1 MRSYQKFR
9 AQKVSHD
16 GRNFSSKL
24 EAAVYHLLKLREK
37 AKEIE
42 FVDHQSH
49 VYLTKAKV
57 HFIPDF
63 RIFDYKLNDFVWVEA
78 KGVELPTWRIKRRLW
93 PFYGPGR
100 LEVYKGNHNK
110 VYLHETLEIDKKGND
125 AIQCPACNHVFHGD
139 SDDKNSTS
147 DEAMAKHDNV

>member
-24 EAAVYHLLKLREK
+24 EAAVYNLLKLREK

-42 FVDHQSH
+42 IVDHQAH
-49 VYLTKAKV
+49 VYMTKARV

-63 RIFDYKLNDFVWVEA
+63 RVFDYKLNDFVYVEA
-78 KGVELPTWRIKRRLW
+78 KGVELPPWRIKRSLW
-93 PFYGPGR
+93 PWYGPGR
-100 LEVYKGNHNK
+100 LEVYKGSHHK
-110 VYLHETLEIDKKGND
+110 VFLHEVLDNKSDPKD
-125 AIQCPACNHVFHGD
+125 SIQCPACNHIFTGGIHDIRSGD
-139 SDDKNSTS
+139 ENL
-147 DEAMAKHDNV
+147 AKTTV